1 MGIVK
6 EFYLEFKIEVNTHS
20 KKAGTHYEVRQDE
33 ENPSA
38 KPEVMNGTK
47 NMAKLTINLSTRTME
62 TAVKTTWD
70 TEMRMLEIKGS
81 MEVPAS
87 WKQTSLR
94 MLKRMEDETLKI
106 VTA

>member
-1 MGIVK
+1 MIFEEV
-6 EFYLEFKIEVNTHS
+6 YLEFKIEVNTHS
-20 KKAGTHYEVRQDE
+20 NEAGTHYEVWQDE

-47 NMAKLTINLSTRTME
+47 NMPKLIINLSTRTME
-62 TAVKTTWD
+62 TAVKTTCD

-87 WKQTSLR
+87 WKQTSLW
-94 MLKRMEDETLKI
+94 MLERMEDETLKI